1 MSHKINRAKHVLDPS
16 LLLNKS
22 EWSNLIK
29 HNTTDESIFKLLPS
43 KYNLVYTIPRSKNL
57 KHIISRVKKI
67 NGLPIITIDQNPFPI
82 RGTDVHLAHA
92 GPLDFLKLFLNAEFI
107 ITDSFHGVC
116 FAVNFSKNFLVSDI
130 GHLSNRIKSLLHK
143 LNLEN
148 RMVSEESLSK
158 INKELLKIDFQ
169 NIKINLDHE
178 RTMSLKFISKC
189 YS

>member
-1 MSHKINRAKHVLDPS
+1 M
-16 LLLNKS
+16 
-22 EWSNLIK
+22 
-29 HNTTDESIFKLLPS
+29 
-43 KYNLVYTIPRSKNL
+43 
-57 KHIISRVKKI
+57 
-67 NGLPIITIDQNPFPI
+67 PIITIDQNPFPI